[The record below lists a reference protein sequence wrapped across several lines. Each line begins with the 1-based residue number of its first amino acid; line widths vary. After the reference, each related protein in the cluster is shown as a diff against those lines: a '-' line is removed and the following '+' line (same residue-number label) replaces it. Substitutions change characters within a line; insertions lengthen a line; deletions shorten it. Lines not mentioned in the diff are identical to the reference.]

1 MYNVNASVLEKSES
15 ALYSINISLMLVL
28 LRKQTERSCIENK
41 KARGNDYKHSVTMIQ
56 VDVYVC
62 IFAFL
67 SCGPDCSVHT
77 KISP

>member
-1 MYNVNASVLEKSES
+1 
-15 ALYSINISLMLVL
+15 
-28 LRKQTERSCIENK
+28 
-41 KARGNDYKHSVTMIQ
+41 MIQ

-77 KISP
+77 KISPIKLKNRSEKEAIFLFRVYREAYLEGGPSSGEKKEVRIINIRT

>member
-1 MYNVNASVLEKSES
+1 LK
-15 ALYSINISLMLVL
+15 
-28 LRKQTERSCIENK
+28 TK

-56 VDVYVC
+56 VDVCVC

-67 SCGPDCSVHT
+67 SSGPDCSVHT